1 MSVKHITLLVPIA
14 LLLTHMLV
22 SESFAQTFED
32 PPLVVENKKT
42 ESQRINAAT
51 LPPVIN
57 SHNQLTRK
65 RSKVVYFEDVAV
77 AVEPQVNM
85 INDIRTKQQPSVVDF
100 EDVVQQDESNIQR
113 KQQKQVQS
121 NDQLLPFDLPPLKQG
136 PIQQSRTSPGTKTSQ
151 FSGVPIDVWWSG
163 KVGQL
168 LNQNARQDKITTELL
183 ILTALRQSP
192 RIRAISQEPMIREA
206 MITEANAEF
215 DADLF
220 VRTQFDDRT
229 DPVGNT
235 LTTGGAPFLKDNI
248 WSGTAGFRRKL
259 LTGGELELSQQLGF
273 QNSNSRFFVPQD
285 QGTAT
290 LSLNYTQPLLRGAGR
305 YYNRSQILIAQTNN
319 GIAWDEYAANLQD
332 ELTKIVEA
340 YWNVYHRRCVLIQKQ
355 QNVLRGEEILRKL
368 EGRKSLDSLPSQ
380 IARAR
385 AAVQLRRTELAN
397 AYRDVF
403 NAETEIRRLIGMPQ
417 RGDEQQV
424 ELVPIEFPQHAY
436 QKHSLHNT
444 VALALDKRPEIKK
457 AMRRAKIA
465 STQYDI
471 AKHEVMP
478 QLSLLM
484 STYVSALD
492 GGTGIE
498 RAFQSQFSGSTPG
511 VGMGLEFEVP
521 YQNRAARSRRL
532 QRHLQLIKI
541 KNEVDQTAQL
551 IIADAQIALRR
562 LDSAYQTMMASTAAI
577 KAARADL
584 RQQSRRWESFALV
597 EGDLSEGQTPAL
609 LLDQLLDAQQRLTDA
624 ELTFVGAELEFKL
637 AEIGMKKATGQLLQ
651 FEQITFKRN
660 CENNLPRIDLQKH
673 THQESHQVPEW
684 FDDRVRT
691 VYPATHQ
698 GKTDTDKS
706 PMQDK

>member
-1 MSVKHITLLVPIA
+1 MPTKQLI
-14 LLLTHMLV
+14 LLTLATLWL
-22 SESFAQTFED
+22 AQGMGGFCAAQEFEP
-32 PPLVVENKKT
+32 PPLVLQNKNNQT
-42 ESQRINAAT
+42 HDVAID
-51 LPPVIN
+51 LPPIMN
-57 SHNQLTRK
+57 IEDRFSRQ
-65 RSKVVYFEDVAV
+65 RSQVVYFEEVV
-77 AVEPQVNM
+77 GQK
-85 INDIRTKQQPSVVDF
+85 DIRLTQQF
-100 EDVVQQDESNIQR
+100 QQTLQLQKTQQDDSDN
-113 KQQKQVQS
+113 
-121 NDQLLPFDLPPLKQG
+121 QLLPFDLPPIKPETQPKQQG
-136 PIQQSRTSPGTKTSQ
+136 YHRYQSQGHQQISL
-151 FSGVPIDVWWSG
+151 DAWWAQQ
-163 KVGQL
+163 VNHP
-168 LNQNARQDKITTELL
+168 LNENARQDKITPELL
-183 ILTALRQSP
+183 ILTALRHSP
-192 RIRAISQEPMIREA
+192 RIRAISQEPLIREA
-206 MITEANAEF
+206 LITEANAEF

-248 WSGTAGFRRKL
+248 WNGSAGFRRKL
-259 LTGGELELSQQLGF
+259 LTGGEIEVSQEFGF

-290 LSLNYTQPLLRGAGR
+290 LALNYTQPLLRGAGQ
-305 YYNRSQILIAQTNN
+305 YYNRSQILIAQTSH
-319 GIAWDEYAANLQD
+319 GIAWDEYATNLQD
-332 ELTKIVEA
+332 ELNKVVES
-340 YWNVYHRRCVLIQKQ
+340 YWTVYHRRCVLIQKRN
-355 QNVLRGEEILRKL
+355 NVQRGEAILRKL

-385 AAVQLRRTELAN
+385 AAVQLRQTELAN

-417 RGDEQQV
+417 RGDEHAV
-424 ELVPIEFPQHAY
+424 ELVPVEYPNHSY
-436 QKHSLHNT
+436 QKHSLYNT
-444 VALALDKRPEIKK
+444 VALALDNRPEIKK

-484 STYVSALD
+484 NTYVSALD
-492 GGTGIE
+492 GGTGIA
-498 RAFQSQFSGSTPG
+498 RAFQSQFDGSTPG

-551 IIADAQIALRR
+551 VIADAQIALRR
-562 LDSAYQTMMASTAAI
+562 LDSAYQTMASSTAAI

-584 RQQSRRWESFALV
+584 EQQTRRWESFALV
-597 EGDLSEGQTPAL
+597 EGDISEGQTPAL

-637 AEIGMKKATGQLLQ
+637 AEIGLKKATGQLLKC
-651 FEQITFKRN
+651 EQISFERR
-660 CENNLPRIDLQKH
+660 CDDQLPQIDLQKN
-673 THQESHQVPEW
+673 TNMQSQQDPGW
-684 FDDRVRT
+684 FEDRKRT
-691 VYPATHQ
+691 YTPATTSSVIPEMLKKLESQ
-698 GKTDTDKS
+698 NADNS
-706 PMQDK
+706 EAIRRN